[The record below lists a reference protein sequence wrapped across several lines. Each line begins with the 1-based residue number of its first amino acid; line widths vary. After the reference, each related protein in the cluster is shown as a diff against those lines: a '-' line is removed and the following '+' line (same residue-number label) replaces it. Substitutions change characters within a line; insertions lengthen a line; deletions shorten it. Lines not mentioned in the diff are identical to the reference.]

1 MIKLKPLLKEI
12 GEGVPPYKWS
22 GPEEKSSGIIYYFT
36 TEDNDYYKVRFDG
49 TIDNGWELNFYVRD
63 KDEYSSNAV
72 TNKGRQ
78 FNVRDKDEY
87 SSSAVTNKGRQFK
100 VISTIMDIMKSFIEE
115 YPADLITFTGS
126 DKEGSTSNQRELLYK
141 RYIEKNINQLPGW
154 DTNVG
159 MPGQSEHLSLF
170 RKEPLPG
177 MELKTN

>member
-12 GEGVPPYKWS
+12 GEGVTPYKWS
-22 GPEEKSSGIIYYFT
+22 GPEERFGGIIYYFT

-63 KDEYSSNAV
+63 KDEYSSGAI
-72 TNKGRQ
+72 
-78 FNVRDKDEY
+78 
-87 SSSAVTNKGRQFK
+87 TNKGRQFK

-126 DKEGSTSNQRELLYK
+126 DKETSNVNQRDLLYQAYVK
-141 RYIEKNINQLPGW
+141 KNIHKFPDWKYEIHGNG
-154 DTNVG
+154 G
-159 MPGQSEHLSLF
+159 IALF